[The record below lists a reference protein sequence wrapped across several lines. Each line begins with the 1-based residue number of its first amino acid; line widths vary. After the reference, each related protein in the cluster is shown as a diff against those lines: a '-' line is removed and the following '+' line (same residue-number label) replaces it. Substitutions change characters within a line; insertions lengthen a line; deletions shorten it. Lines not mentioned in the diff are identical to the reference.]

1 MTFFKK
7 IKILIESSQAIIHP
21 DLHGL
26 LAGRWLPV
34 RDSAAGPAGHLISC
48 QLLHIFYRFLNTA
61 VVTFLIYR
69 RPLMAVYWSWN
80 LKRGYHLDWELWR
93 GGRGLKLVW
102 LALSWIQG
110 LLYYVKQKVFL
121 SETLNVSPP
130 LTLMAT
136 NSFFSSSLFSFIY
149 STVCGNRLGNN

>member
-7 IKILIESSQAIIHP
+7 IKILIESSQAIIHL
-21 DLHGL
+21 DLHGF
-26 LAGRWLPV
+26 LAGRWLSV

-48 QLLHIFYRFLNTA
+48 QLLHIFYLFWNAA

-69 RPLMAVYWSWN
+69 RPLTAVYWSWN
-80 LKRGYHLDWELWR
+80 LKRGYHLGWELWR
-93 GGRGLKLVW
+93 GGLRLKLVW

-121 SETLNVSPP
+121 SETLNVTPSPHSHGHQ
-130 LTLMAT
+130 LVLLFL
-136 NSFFSSSLFSFIY
+136 SFLIHLFHC
-149 STVCGNRLGNN
+149 VWK